1 MCLCR
6 SPGQGVSSVSV
17 TLVPNNSESN
27 LTKTQSYFTVLRL
40 ALPRTSIRDITYEG
54 VVIPKGTVFFLNAWA
69 CNMGKLL
76 PTHISPLTTSLTNP

>member
-1 MCLCR
+1 
-6 SPGQGVSSVSV
+6 VSA
-17 TLVPNNSESN
+17 TLICNNRTSK

-69 CNMGKLL
+69 CNMGKSCCQHT
-76 PTHISPLTTSLTNP
+76 PQDASSLRPQD